1 MQIVEN
7 WSDVEGEIKEFAPNP
22 SDPSSSLAKVVVCS
36 AEPVASFPNLLANHV
51 GKEITVRIPSPP
63 AQENAFEPGA
73 HVRLRI
79 RQGGPDRFFSHP
91 EHVEKIA

>member
-22 SDPSSSLAKVVVCS
+22 SDPLSSLAKVVVSS
-36 AEPVASFPNLLANHV
+36 AEPVDSFPNLLANRV
-51 GKEITVRIPSPP
+51 GTEITVRVPSPTGEHTEF
-63 AQENAFEPGA
+63 APGA

-91 EHVEKIA
+91 EHVAKIA